1 MVVQHGQQPQ
11 KEISWKVKNSL
22 YCITYD
28 QLFNYIYTIARKL
41 SKYIIFSD
49 SYDKQKGDGYANRLA
64 ISLLF
69 RKFGNMDES
78 IREVFQYFALSLGFP
93 PAIKI
98 LHTFL
103 DCSTVQV
110 CYKLLYNHV

>member
-1 MVVQHGQQPQ
+1 MKSQEQP
-11 KEISWKVKNSL
+11 IL
-22 YCITYD
+22 YHVRSTF
-28 QLFNYIYTIARKL
+28 QLHLHYRAEAIKIHH
-41 SKYIIFSD
+41 FSD
-49 SYDKQKGDGYANRLA
+49 SHDKQKGDGYANRLA